1 MKIYAVLAIS
11 ISADYPYHADIV
23 SYHKSLESANK
34 EADKIT
40 KEYEYAAKANDWY
53 DKNGNP
59 LCVYQSKGSV
69 SEITVLD

>member
-1 MKIYAVLAIS
+1 MKIYAVLAVS
-11 ISADYPYHADIV
+11 IFADYPCYAEVI

-40 KEYEYAAKANDWY
+40 KEYEYAKANDWY
-53 DKNGNP
+53 DENGNP
-59 LCVYQSKGSV
+59 LSIYQSTGRV

>member
-1 MKIYAVLAIS
+1 MKIYAVLAVNIC
-11 ISADYPYHADIV
+11 ADYPYYADIV

-34 EADKIT
+34 IANEIT
-40 KEYEYAAKANDWY
+40 KEYKYAKANDWY

-59 LCVYQSKGSV
+59 LCRYQSEGSV

>member
-1 MKIYAVLAIS
+1 MKIYAVLAID
-11 ISADYPYHADIV
+11 ICADYPYHPAIV

-34 EADKIT
+34 VADEIT
-40 KEYEYAAKANDWY
+40 KEYEYAKANDWY

-59 LCVYQSKGSV
+59 LCMYQSTGTV